1 MQRSNFDFANWS
13 LECTGGDSWHL
24 SLCFFQPCCSF
35 LSSNTFFQINFG
47 KSKHIDLDYLYLK
60 ALFSL
65 RGLRWKSLAKLDLNF
80 VRQTNSPPNGFRFCS
95 RIYFKSV
102 YDLSY
107 CIWVAKHIFPFP
119 RFQEI
124 WDTRDIHPTL
134 GFTMNLVL
142 FQGKK
147 EFFFLWTVSQIS
159 LAFYRLHLS
168 WLIV

>member
-1 MQRSNFDFANWS
+1 MRRSNFDFANWS

-24 SLCFFQPCCSF
+24 TPSLNLAAHFSPRILFP
-35 LSSNTFFQINFG
+35 NKPG
-47 KSKHIDLDYLYLK
+47 KSQHIDLDYLYLK
-60 ALFSL
+60 ALSSLSL

-95 RIYFKSV
+95 QIYFKSV

-124 WDTRDIHPTL
+124 WDTRDIHTTL

-142 FQGKK
+142 FQEKK

-159 LAFYRLHLS
+159 
-168 WLIV
+168 